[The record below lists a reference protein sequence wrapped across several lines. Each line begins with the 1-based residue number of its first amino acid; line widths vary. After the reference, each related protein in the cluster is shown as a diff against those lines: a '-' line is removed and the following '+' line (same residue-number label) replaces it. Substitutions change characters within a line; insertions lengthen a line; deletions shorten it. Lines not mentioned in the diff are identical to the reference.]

1 MMKNGHYKKAWV
13 SVIMPVRNGS
23 FFVAQAIESILSQTY
38 KNFELIIVNDHSR
51 DNTFAIIEKYRQSY
65 PKKIKVIHLTKR
77 RGAYGA
83 TNVAMSQAKGE
94 FIALM
99 DSDDVS
105 HPKRLEKQV
114 EFLLQNKDVIIVGT
128 QARIIDRDGNIIGVK
143 TFPTDHKEIY
153 QKFFEV
159 FPIVHPSCLI
169 RRDLLPKKNRLYKNK
184 FGINDDYFTFFT
196 LLKHGKFHNLPE
208 YLFDYRIHSG
218 NSSLKSLKQNFYNTI
233 KIRLV
238 AVTKYNFKP
247 TLGDLIKFLCQIL
260 LVTPLPESILRNI
273 YFLIKGVHVSGESKV
288 TLPKKLSFALGEI
301 KDVTFSSSSP
311 Y

>member
-1 MMKNGHYKKAWV
+1 MIKSGCHAEPLV
-13 SVIMPVRNGS
+13 SVIMPVHNGS

-38 KNFELIIVNDHSR
+38 KNFEFVIVNDHSQ
-51 DNTFAIIEKYRQSY
+51 DNTFAIIEKYRQNY
-65 PKKIKVIHLTKR
+65 PKKIKVIHLSKR

-83 TNVAMSQAKGE
+83 ANVAIRQTKGE

-105 HPKRLEKQV
+105 HSKRLEKQV

-128 QARIIDRDGNIIGVK
+128 QARIIDTNGNIIGEK
-143 TFPTDHKEIY
+143 AFPTDHKEIY
-153 QKFFEV
+153 RKFFEL

-169 RRDLLPKKNRLYKNK
+169 RKDLLPKKNRLYKNK
-184 FGINDDYFTFFT
+184 FGVNDDYFTFFT
-196 LLKHGKFHNLPE
+196 LLKYGKFHNLSE
-208 YLFDYRIHSG
+208 YLFDYRIHSE

-247 TLGDLIKFLCQIL
+247 TIGSLIKFLGQIL
-260 LVTPLPESILRNI
+260 LVAPLPESILRNI
-273 YFLIKGVHVSGESKV
+273 YFLIKGVH
-288 TLPKKLSFALGEI
+288 SFALGKI
-301 KDVTFSSSSP
+301 KDVTFSSLSAP
-311 Y
+311 N